1 MAFEHVS
8 HRLVRNVVAEIRQG
22 TGNAVVPPTAVLLS
36 HPDNESFQRRI
47 DSPAWRDSSALGSV
61 ELLGNEVPVPSQ
73 NGVGIGHAGHL
84 VQTFAAESFPDLG
97 ERGSLQI

>member
-36 HPDNESFQRRI
+36 HPDNESFQLRI

-73 NGVGIGHAGHL
+73 NGVGFGHAGHL